1 MGNRELKSYIRQ
13 LLMQENFAAGIDV
26 IRQLPG
32 RQAVNPLFSFFHARE
47 ELVRWRA
54 VTAMGIVVCRLA
66 DQDMESARVVMRR
79 LMWNLNDESGGIGW
93 GSPEAIGEITAGHCR
108 LADEF
113 SSILVSYIDPNGNYL
128 EHELLQ
134 RGVLWGIGRLAHA
147 RPLHAGPAAPFLSAF
162 FDSPDPSLRGT
173 AIWAIG
179 PILEDAAQPLLKA
192 RLKDSASLAVYRETH
207 MTTATVAEL
216 AAEALSAGGSAS

>member
-1 MGNRELKSYIRQ
+1 MGNRYLKPYVRQ
-13 LLMQENFAAGIDV
+13 LLTQEDFTAGIDALM
-26 IRQLPG
+26 QLPG
-32 RQAVNPLFSFFHARE
+32 RKAVNPLFSFFHARE
-47 ELVRWRA
+47 ELIRWRA

-93 GSPEAIGEITAGHCR
+93 GSPEAIGEITAGHLR

-113 SSILVSYIDPNGNYL
+113 STILVSYIDPNGNYL

-147 RPLHAGPAAPFLSAF
+147 RPPHARPAAPFLPAF
-162 FDSPDPSLRGT
+162 FDSPDPYLRGT

-179 PILEDAAQPLLKA
+179 PILEDAAQRLLKA
-192 RLKDSASLAVYRETH
+192 RLKDSASLTLYREAH
-207 MTTATVAEL
+207 MATTTVAEL
-216 AAEALSAGGSAS
+216 AAEALSAGASAT